1 MLLENTSSLV
11 AEEKIKLNCPWDL
24 PPIGMSAVLAGHCL
38 VLPNGVKTPLLNSKF
53 QVHQE
58 KKKRGGGKGGEKR

>member
-24 PPIGMSAVLAGHCL
+24 PPTGKLAVLAGHCL
-38 VLPNGVKTPLLNSKF
+38 VLPNGVKL
-53 QVHQE
+53 HY
-58 KKKRGGGKGGEKR
+58 